1 MPDDVAAR
9 APAAGA
15 GPGAAGK
22 PAPRR
27 KILLVDDSTTVL
39 MMERMLLQRHPFDL
53 VVARDGAEG
62 LEKARAERPD
72 LILMDVV
79 MPRMDGFEAVR
90 CIRADEAL
98 RETPV
103 IMVTTRG
110 EPVNV
115 ERGYT
120 VGCTD
125 YITKPIDGLELLT
138 KIRSYLGG

>member
-1 MPDDVAAR
+1 MPDDVAAGG
-9 APAAGA
+9 APGRAGA
-15 GPGAAGK
+15 GPGGST
-22 PAPRR
+22 PRR
-27 KILLVDDSTTVL
+27 KILLVDDSATVL
-39 MMERMLLQRHPFDL
+39 MMEKMLLQRHPFDL
-53 VVARDGAEG
+53 LVAKDGAEG
-62 LEKARAERPD
+62 LERARTERPD

-90 CIRADEAL
+90 RIRADADL
-98 RETPV
+98 REIPV

-120 VGCTD
+120 VGCSD